1 MDFQRKCPRFKS
13 LLPHYNYWIYPKKRR
28 SKEWLS
34 QPKSLGYQTIAMW
47 DPEIYPPFMVFALEG
62 NLEVVWLDLLG
73 ENKEWLIFIVVFY
86 WWIFS
91 SNFLLF
97 SSPEDF
103 SLTYWLLIEL
113 RSTILSNFLV
123 SSWLIGIHVKRIS
136 YIYHVKIFPLIYWK
150 YLFDISISI
159 AIGCCCCN

>member
-1 MDFQRKCPRFKS
+1 M
-13 LLPHYNYWIYPKKRR
+13 N
-28 SKEWLS
+28 LS
-34 QPKSLGYQTIAMW
+34 QKKKKQRMTFTTKEPRLSNNSYVRSWNLS
-47 DPEIYPPFMVFALEG
+47 PFMMFALEG

-73 ENKEWLIFIVVFY
+73 ENKEGLIFIIVFY
-86 WWIFS
+86 WWIFTFK
-91 SNFLLF
+91 FLLF
-97 SSPEDF
+97 SPKDF
-103 SLTYWLLIEL
+103 SLTSWLLIEV

-136 YIYHVKIFPLIYWK
+136 YIYHVKIFPLVYWK